1 MNTCFKTDSLAML
14 KQWTFRG
21 VIILLLASCLINIPT
36 ASYAQES
43 SAGKILIL
51 YYSRTGNTR
60 MTCEALQKELNAQLI
75 EIKDLTDRS
84 GSWGGLTGMLNT
96 LFNME
101 TGIEP
106 EHPDLSSC
114 STIILASPLWAGK
127 LAPAIRTLIA
137 RNKFENKKVIIF
149 STGNAILDEAN
160 QEKNR
165 ALVKASGGQVVGYL
179 QVAVQEKVNDKK
191 VDRPKDQVLA
201 DTVKLVPEIKKAFSL
216 P

>member
-1 MNTCFKTDSLAML
+1 MKTFLKTAFSAFTGRWAMRAVL
-14 KQWTFRG
+14 
-21 VIILLLASCLINIPT
+21 LMLLAASIITIPSAYGQD
-36 ASYAQES
+36 AST
-43 SAGKILIL
+43 GKILIL

-60 MTCEALQKELNAQLI
+60 MTCEALQKTLNGQLI

-106 EHPDLSSC
+106 EHPDLSTS

-137 RNKFENKKVIIF
+137 RNKFDNKKVIIF
-149 STGNAILDEAN
+149 TTGNAILDEAN
-160 QEKNR
+160 QEKNK
-165 ALVKASGGQVVGYL
+165 ALVKTSGGQVVGYL

-191 VDRPKDQVLA
+191 VNRPKDQVLEDA
-201 DTVKLVPEIKKAFSL
+201 MKLVPEIKKAFSL

>member
-1 MNTCFKTDSLAML
+1 MKTYHKAESLTML
-14 KQWTFRG
+14 RQWPSR
-21 VIILLLASCLINIPT
+21 VLLLLLLAACLITIPV
-36 ASYAQES
+36 AHAQQ
-43 SAGKILIL
+43 SATGKILIL

-75 EIKDLTDRS
+75 EVKDLTDRS

-101 TGIEP
+101 TGIDP

-114 STIILASPLWAGK
+114 SNIILASPLWAGK
-127 LAPAIRTLIA
+127 LSPAIRTLIA
-137 RNKFENKKVIIF
+137 RNKFDNKKVIIF
-149 STGNAILDEAN
+149 TTGNAILDEAN
-160 QEKNR
+160 QEKNK
-165 ALVKASGGQVVGYL
+165 ALVKASSGQVVGYL

-191 VDRPKDQVLA
+191 VDRPKDKVLE

>member
-1 MNTCFKTDSLAML
+1 MKTFIKTYIRALVG
-14 KQWTFRG
+14 RG
-21 VIILLLASCLINIPT
+21 ATRALILLLLAACLINIP
-36 ASYAQES
+36 AAHAQES
-43 SAGKILIL
+43 STGKTLIL

-60 MTCEALQKELNAQLI
+60 MTCEALQKSLNAQSI

-114 STIILASPLWAGK
+114 SNIILASPLWAGK

-149 STGNAILDEAN
+149 TTGNAILDVAN
-160 QEKNR
+160 QEKNK
-165 ALVKASGGQVVGYL
+165 ALVVASGGQVVGYL

-191 VDRPKDQVLA
+191 VDRPKDKVLE

>member
-1 MNTCFKTDSLAML
+1 MKTFL
-14 KQWTFRG
+14 KTKIGVLTGRWALRG
-21 VIILLLASCLINIPT
+21 VIILLLACIINMP
-36 ASYAQES
+36 AAYAQES
-43 SAGKILIL
+43 TTGKILIF

-60 MTCEALQKELNAQLI
+60 MTCEALQKELNAQLV

-84 GSWGGLTGMLNT
+84 GSWGGFTGMLNT

-106 EHPDLSSC
+106 EHPDLSS
-114 STIILASPLWAGK
+114 SSNIILASPLWAGK

-137 RNKFENKKVIIF
+137 RNKFDNKKVIIF
-149 STGNAILDEAN
+149 TTGNAILDEAN
-160 QEKNR
+160 QKKNKAR
-165 ALVKASGGQVVGYL
+165 VIASGGQVVDYL

-191 VDRPKDQVLA
+191 VDRPKDKVLEDA
-201 DTVKLVPEIKKAFSL
+201 VKLAPEIKKAFSL

>member
-1 MNTCFKTDSLAML
+1 MNTYYKTDSLTM
-14 KQWTFRG
+14 FRRWASRA
-21 VIILLLASCLINIPT
+21 VLFLLLAACITIPAAHSQET
-36 ASYAQES
+36 AT
-43 SAGKILIL
+43 GKILIF

-60 MTCEALQKELNAQLI
+60 MTCEALQKELNAQLV

-84 GSWGGLTGMLNT
+84 GSWGGFTGMLNT

-106 EHPDLSSC
+106 EHPDLSS
-114 STIILASPLWAGK
+114 SSNIILASPLWAGK

-137 RNKFENKKVIIF
+137 RNKFDNKKVIIF
-149 STGNAILDEAN
+149 TTGNAILDEAN
-160 QEKNR
+160 QEKNK
-165 ALVKASGGQVVGYL
+165 ALVKSSGGQVVDYL

-191 VDRPKDQVLA
+191 VDRPKDKVLEDA
-201 DTVKLVPEIKKAFSL
+201 VKLVPKIKKAFSL

>member
-1 MNTCFKTDSLAML
+1 MKTFIKTYIRALVGRRASRAL
-14 KQWTFRG
+14 
-21 VIILLLASCLINIPT
+21 ILLLLAACLINIPV
-36 ASYAQES
+36 AYAQES
-43 SAGKILIL
+43 TTGKILIL

-60 MTCEALQKELNAQLI
+60 MTSEALQKALNAQLI

-114 STIILASPLWAGK
+114 SNIILASPLWAGK
-127 LAPAIRTLIA
+127 LSPAIRTLIA
-137 RNKFENKKVIIF
+137 RNKFDNKKVIIF
-149 STGNAILDEAN
+149 TTGNAILDQAN
-160 QEKNR
+160 QGKNK

-201 DTVKLVPEIKKAFSL
+201 DAEKLIPEIKKAFSL

>member
-75 EIKDLTDRS
+75 EVKDLTDRS

-114 STIILASPLWAGK
+114 SNIILASPLWAGK

-149 STGNAILDEAN
+149 TTGNAILDEAN
-160 QEKNR
+160 QEKNK

-191 VDRPKDQVLA
+191 VDRPKDKVLE

>member
-1 MNTCFKTDSLAML
+1 MKRSCKF
-14 KQWTFRG
+14 
-21 VIILLLASCLINIPT
+21 LLACTVAALIFTLPL
-36 ASYAQES
+36 AYAQES
-43 SAGKILIL
+43 GAGKILIL

-60 MTCEALQKELNAQLI
+60 MTCEALQKALNAQMI

-106 EHPDLSSC
+106 EHPDLSSYAN
-114 STIILASPLWAGK
+114 IILASPLWAGK
-127 LAPAIRTLIA
+127 FAPAIRTVIA
-137 RNKFENKKVIIF
+137 RNKFDKKNVAVLT
-149 STGNAILDEAN
+149 TGNALLDPAN
-160 QEKNR
+160 QEKN
-165 ALVKASGGQVVGYL
+165 KAPIIATGGNVVGYF

-191 VDRPKDQVLA
+191 VDRPKEKVME
-201 DTVKLVPEIKKAFSL
+201 DTLKLVPEIKKAFNL

>member
-1 MNTCFKTDSLAML
+1 MKTFL
-14 KQWTFRG
+14 KTNIGVLTGRWALRG
-21 VIILLLASCLINIPT
+21 VIILLLACIINIPAAYT
-36 ASYAQES
+36 QES
-43 SAGKILIL
+43 TTGKIHIF

-60 MTCEALQKELNAQLI
+60 MTCEALQKELNAQLV

-84 GSWGGLTGMLNT
+84 GSWGGFTGMLNT

-106 EHPDLSSC
+106 EHPDLSS
-114 STIILASPLWAGK
+114 SSNIILASPLWAGK

-137 RNKFENKKVIIF
+137 RNKFDNKKVIIF
-149 STGNAILDEAN
+149 TTGNAILDEAN
-160 QEKNR
+160 QEKNK
-165 ALVKASGGQVVGYL
+165 ALVKASGGQVVDYL

-191 VDRPKDQVLA
+191 VDRPRDKVLEDA
-201 DTVKLVPEIKKAFSL
+201 VKLVPEIKKAFSL

>member
-1 MNTCFKTDSLAML
+1 MKRIYT
-14 KQWTFRG
+14 
-21 VIILLLASCLINIPT
+21 LLLMFFIAAFVFSMP
-36 ASYAQES
+36 SGYAQENTT
-43 SAGKILIL
+43 GEILIL

-60 MTCEALQKELNAQLI
+60 MACEALQKELNARLI
-75 EIKDLTDRS
+75 EIKDLNDRS

-106 EHPDLSSC
+106 EHPDLSASPH
-114 STIILASPLWAGK
+114 IILASPLWAGK

-137 RNKFENKKVIIF
+137 RNTFDNKKVIIF
-149 STGNAILDEAN
+149 TSGNAILDEKN
-160 QEKNR
+160 QEKN
-165 ALVKASGGQVVGYL
+165 KAPVTAAGGQVVDYL

-191 VDRPKDQVLA
+191 VDKPKEKVLEEV
-201 DTVKLVPEIKKAFSL
+201 TNLVPEIKKAFSL

>member
-1 MNTCFKTDSLAML
+1 MKTYHKAESLTML
-14 KQWTFRG
+14 RQWPSR
-21 VIILLLASCLINIPT
+21 VLLLLLLAACLITIPSAYGQD
-36 ASYAQES
+36 AST
-43 SAGKILIL
+43 GKILIL

-75 EIKDLTDRS
+75 EVKDLTDRS

-101 TGIEP
+101 TGIDP

-127 LAPAIRTLIA
+127 LTPAIRTLIA

-149 STGNAILDEAN
+149 TTGNAILDEAN
-160 QEKNR
+160 QEKNK
-165 ALVKASGGQVVGYL
+165 ALVKASGGQVVGYV
-179 QVAVQEKVNDKK
+179 QVAVQEKINDKK

-201 DTVKLVPEIKKAFSL
+201 DAEKLIPEIKKAFSL

>member
-1 MNTCFKTDSLAML
+1 MKTFL
-14 KQWTFRG
+14 KTNIGVLTGRWALRG
-21 VIILLLASCLINIPT
+21 VIILLLACIINIPVAYT
-36 ASYAQES
+36 QES
-43 SAGKILIL
+43 TTGKILIF

-60 MTCEALQKELNAQLI
+60 MTCEALQKELNAQLV

-84 GSWGGLTGMLNT
+84 GSWGGFTGMLNT

-106 EHPDLSSC
+106 EHPDLSS
-114 STIILASPLWAGK
+114 SSNIILASPLWAGK

-137 RNKFENKKVIIF
+137 RNKFDNKKVIIF
-149 STGNAILDEAN
+149 TTGNAILDEAN
-160 QEKNR
+160 QEKNK
-165 ALVKASGGQVVGYL
+165 ALVKASGGQVVDYL

-191 VDRPKDQVLA
+191 VDRPKDKVLEDA
-201 DTVKLVPEIKKAFSL
+201 VKLVPEIKMTFSL

>member
-1 MNTCFKTDSLAML
+1 MKRSCK
-14 KQWTFRG
+14 
-21 VIILLLASCLINIPT
+21 ILLACTVAALIFTMPLA
-36 ASYAQES
+36 YAQES
-43 SAGKILIL
+43 GAGKILML

-60 MTCEALQKELNAQLI
+60 MACEALQKALNAQLV
-75 EIKDLTDRS
+75 EVKDLTDRS

-96 LFNME
+96 LFNMV

-106 EHPDLSSC
+106 EHPDLASC

-137 RNKFENKKVIIF
+137 RNKFENKQVIIF
-149 STGNAILDEAN
+149 TTGNAILDEAN
-160 QEKNR
+160 QEKNK

-191 VDRPKDQVLA
+191 VDRPKDKVLE

>member
-21 VIILLLASCLINIPT
+21 VIILLLAACLINIPT
-36 ASYAQES
+36 TSYAQES

-60 MTCEALQKELNAQLI
+60 MTCETLQKALNAQLI

-106 EHPDLSSC
+106 EHPDLSTC

-127 LAPAIRTLIA
+127 LAPAIRTLIG
-137 RNKFENKKVIIF
+137 RNKFDNKRVIIF
-149 STGNAILDEAN
+149 TTGNAILDQVN
-160 QEKNR
+160 QEKNK
-165 ALVKASGGQVVGYL
+165 ALVKASGGQVVGYM
-179 QVAVQEKVNDKK
+179 QVAVQEKINDKK
-191 VDRPKDQVLA
+191 VDKPKDQVLA

>member
-1 MNTCFKTDSLAML
+1 MKPSLKTDIRDFTKKWAACATLLM
-14 KQWTFRG
+14 
-21 VIILLLASCLINIPT
+21 LLAASIITIPSAYGQD
-36 ASYAQES
+36 AST
-43 SAGKILIL
+43 GKILIL

-106 EHPDLSSC
+106 EHPDLSTS

-137 RNKFENKKVIIF
+137 RNKFDNKKVIIF
-149 STGNAILDEAN
+149 TTGNAILDEAN
-160 QEKNR
+160 QEKNK
-165 ALVKASGGQVVGYL
+165 ALVKTSGGQVVGYL

-191 VDRPKDQVLA
+191 VDRPKDKVLE
-201 DTVKLVPEIKKAFSL
+201 DTMKLVPEIKKAFSL